1 MATAAELLAKSN
13 NRRSKERGKTVSAIN
28 INEGK
33 TAFKPVKSRCW
44 DFNDTKELPQQ
55 STNRRV
61 VSKIEEADS
70 PVSKT
75 PSITNLKTQKIK
87 KIENSNY
94 FDETKSFFTSY
105 SGLHKEILI
114 LLHNLCSHTGKNLT
128 PPVTADYL
136 SSQLGNNIAT
146 IRSAISR
153 LKRRG
158 AIELVDYKDGRS
170 GWSRYKLDDNLFRDM
185 SLLSKNNYR
194 ESQSDIVLTAK
205 SVSTGKIGASLK
217 TEKDNDEI
225 PAEWRNIKLNS
236 LNKVLS
242 KYHNTF
248 SIRQLIS
255 VYRSEGKKLSDKQIQ
270 DSIDQF
276 SYGLNNFPEEGFY
289 KRQKPVASLL
299 EHLKEGRSFVEP
311 RYLTNEDKIV
321 YNIYKKLMV
330 DLEENK
336 MSEFSK
342 WISTDKE
349 KKEKYYK
356 SKKGSTEHWDEK
368 VFVMDAKK
376 DFFDHQWSSYKKS
389 RIKEFITDTE
399 RLAKFENI
407 YKEESK
413 EV

>member
-13 NRRSKERGKTVSAIN
+13 KRRSKERGKMVSSIN
-28 INEGK
+28 SNDEK
-33 TAFKPVKSRCW
+33 KSFKPVKSRCW
-44 DFNDTKELPQQ
+44 DFNDTEEVVSK
-55 STNRRV
+55 STNRKV
-61 VSKIEEADS
+61 VSQIEDANS
-70 PVSKT
+70 SVSKT
-75 PSITNLKTQKIK
+75 PSIPNKQTK
-87 KIENSNY
+87 KIENSNC
-94 FDETKSFFTSY
+94 FNSTKSFFTSY

-114 LLHNLCSHTGKNLT
+114 LLHDLCSHTGRNLT
-128 PPVTADYL
+128 PPVAADYL
-136 SSQLGNNIAT
+136 SSQLGNNIT
-146 IRSAISR
+146 TVRTAISR

-170 GWSRYKLDDNLFRDM
+170 GWSRYKLDDDLFRDM

-194 ESQSDIVLTAK
+194 ESQGDIVLTAK
-205 SVSTGKIGASLK
+205 SVSTSKIGAFSK
-217 TEKDNDEI
+217 KEKDNDDL
-225 PAEWRNIKLNS
+225 PGEWKNIKLES

-242 KYHNTF
+242 IYHNTF

-255 VYRSEGKKLSDKQIQ
+255 VYRSEGKKLTAKQIQ

-299 EHLKEGRSFVEP
+299 EHLKEGRAFVEP
-311 RYLTNEDKIV
+311 RYLTSEDKMV

-336 MSEFSK
+336 MGEFSK

-349 KKEKYYK
+349 KKEQYYK
-356 SKKGSTEHWDEK
+356 AKKGSTEHWDER
-368 VFVMDAKK
+368 VFVNDAKK
-376 DFFDHQWSSYKKS
+376 DFLENQWVSYKRS
-389 RIKEFITDTE
+389 RVKEFITDSE
-399 RLAKFENI
+399 MLIKFENI